1 MRPADPDSLRDLY
14 RRARVV
20 FLDCDGVI
28 FDSNAFK
35 VDALSAVIAGEPADA
50 RDAMLRYWRKS
61 GGLSRYVKLDHF
73 YRSIV
78 RADDPEARAARAI
91 ARFGELS
98 RAGYRHVRPVP
109 EALALIRDAGRERCV
124 VVSGTDQD
132 ELRDVF
138 REQRL
143 DALVADVLGS
153 PTTKAE
159 HIERALAARGSGP
172 DAALLVGDGAGD
184 LRACQETGLQFV
196 YLAAMS
202 EWDGALEALAPTDS
216 VVARDWPELLAAFG
230 VAVDPGQT

>member
-1 MRPADPDSLRDLY
+1 MRSAYPGTLRDAY
-14 RRARVV
+14 RRARLL

-35 VDALSAVIAGEPADA
+35 VEALETVIADESDA
-50 RDAMLRYWRKS
+50 ARHAMLQYWRRS

-78 RADDPEARAARAI
+78 RADAPEARAAAAI

-98 RAGYRHVRPVP
+98 RAGYRRVSPVP
-109 EALALIRDAGRERCV
+109 EALALIRNAGKDRCV
-124 VVSGTDQD
+124 VVSGTDQE

-138 REQRL
+138 REHGL

-153 PTTKAE
+153 PATKPE
-159 HIERALAARGSGP
+159 HIERVLGENGCTPEDALFI
-172 DAALLVGDGAGD
+172 GDGGGD
-184 LRACQETGLQFV
+184 LRACRRTGVPFV

-202 EWDGALEALAPTDS
+202 EWEGATAELEASDAI
-216 VVARDWPELLAAFG
+216 VARDWPELLAALG
-230 VAVDPGQT
+230 VSAMVGA